1 MESLKKF
8 IKKRRP
14 HVIAVAA
21 EGREAIQV
29 ADDIKFSINE
39 LEQEHQMA
47 TISVELVD
55 GEVARVFQGSTR
67 AEVCCMLCTTCTG
80 FRKHWTGSHKLEL

>member
-1 MESLKKF
+1 M
-8 IKKRRP
+8 
-14 HVIAVAA
+14 VAVSGQ
-21 EGREAIQV
+21 GREAMQI

-67 AEVCCMLCTTCTG
+67 AEV
-80 FRKHWTGSHKLEL
+80 